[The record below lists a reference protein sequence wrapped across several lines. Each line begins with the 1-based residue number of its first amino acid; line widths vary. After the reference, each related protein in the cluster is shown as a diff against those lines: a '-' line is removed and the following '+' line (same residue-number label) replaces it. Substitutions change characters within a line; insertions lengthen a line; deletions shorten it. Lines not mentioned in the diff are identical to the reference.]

1 MIFRKAIYPM
11 AVTVFLTA
19 CNGGGGD
26 GGSDTS
32 SNNRS
37 NSNNGITVTVAAAP
51 QQSPD
56 AIGQIPKMPAGA
68 KTFRN
73 SENTQITLSKAY
85 LVIWSV
91 QLETDC
97 HAHNFTELW
106 RPLFN
111 FLLPTAHAHAEA
123 TPTKLGTPNV
133 IDLLA
138 EDSVEIKL
146 GTIQPPPN
154 TYCGVSIEFA
164 KADEDAHGLPE
175 NVNMINRTVYLEGQY
190 LLSGRSGVFTVDTA
204 KTLLP
209 KYALLKEP
217 LHLSASSL
225 TGKMSVNIRYD
236 RWFDGLNLAVLA
248 TDETQQDL
256 LFNNLNASVKLQ

>member
-1 MIFRKAIYPM
+1 MIFRKAIYPI
-11 AVTVFLTA
+11 TVSLFLTA

-26 GGSDTS
+26 SGDDTS
-32 SNNRS
+32 SNTS
-37 NSNNGITVTVAAAP
+37 SSSTNNGITVTVMATP

-56 AIGQIPKMPAGA
+56 AVGQIPKVPAGA

-85 LVIWSV
+85 LVMWSV

-97 HAHNFTELW
+97 QAHNFTK
-106 RPLFN
+106 LFN
-111 FLLPTAHAHAEA
+111 FLLPAAQAHAEA
-123 TPTKLGTPNV
+123 TPTKLDTPNV
-133 IDLLA
+133 INLLA

-175 NVNMINRTVYLEGQY
+175 DVNMVNRTVYLEGQY
-190 LLSGRSGVFTVDTA
+190 SLSGSNNSGVFTLDTA

-217 LHLSASSL
+217 LNLSASNLS
-225 TGKMSVNIRYD
+225 GRVSVSVRYD
-236 RWFDGLNLAVLA
+236 RWFDGLNLPVLA
-248 TDETQQDL
+248 TDEAQQDL
-256 LFNNLNASVKLQ
+256 LFSNLNFSVKP